1 MARLKQDTHAAEPG
15 EEARQKKLAEV
26 REQAR
31 SLARIV
37 ARLPEDRDLVPVSDA
52 GHELLH
58 VYAMTVYTRAKW
70 GAAALDLILD
80 PGGMMMARWGRPEG
94 GGGFDENG
102 RYHPSEDERET
113 ICRDELAQAIEWAK
127 TQPPTRTDL
136 RAVPEPVCIGP
147 TWQRSGTD
155 PTNFAL
161 PGRP

>member
-1 MARLKQDTHAAEPG
+1 MRPRDEPAPVISALMDS
-15 EEARQKKLAEV
+15 ARQKKLAEA
-26 REQAR
+26 REAVR

-58 VYAMTVYTRAKW
+58 VYGLTVYLRAKW
-70 GAAALDLILD
+70 GAPALDLIVD
-80 PGGMMMARWGRPEG
+80 PGGMSGWSAGSIFG
-94 GGGFDENG
+94 A
-102 RYHPSEDERET
+102 EREAV
-113 ICRDELAQAIEWAK
+113 CRDELAQAIEWAK
-127 TQPPTRTDL
+127 TQPPPRTDL

-155 PTNFAL
+155 PTNFSL